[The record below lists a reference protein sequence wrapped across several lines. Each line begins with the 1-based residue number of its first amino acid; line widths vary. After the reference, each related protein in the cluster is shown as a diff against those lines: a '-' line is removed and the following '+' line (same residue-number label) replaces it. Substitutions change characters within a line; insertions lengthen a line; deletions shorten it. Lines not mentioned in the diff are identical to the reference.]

1 MFAEQL
7 LRVVHYG
14 HHKPATRSSEGG
26 ASEPEQAPR
35 TLTPALRVF
44 DAPGLF
50 VGDELTQ
57 VGAYLLDWPSA
68 PSRRM
73 HVSQ

>member
-14 HHKPATRSSEGG
+14 HHRPAVRSP
-26 ASEPEQAPR
+26 EPAPSDVERAPR
-35 TLTPALRVF
+35 TLSPALRVF

-50 VGDELTQ
+50 VGDELAQ
-57 VGAYLLDWPSA
+57 VGACLLDWPLS
-68 PSRRM
+68 PR
-73 HVSQ
+73 